1 MEIRNWEEMM
11 ENLRQFLWKK
21 LRGDDGKPKAI
32 FNERNWEEMME
43 NLRQF
48 LMKEI
53 ERWWKT

>member
-1 MEIRNWEEMM
+1 MRGDDGKPKAIFNES
-11 ENLRQFLWKK
+11 QK

-32 FNERNWEEMME
+32 FNERNWEEMIE

-53 ERWWKT
+53 ERRC